1 VKTTHTPTTTTHDT
15 TTTTPNPPR
24 NMKHQD
30 PETKKRDA
38 AMAVLLDDSRV
49 RAGTIGVLRKN
60 GWRKSDLPDGF
71 AEVQCRAIEWAR
83 KPGHVFPTDV
93 EEAAK
98 LCVTIAIN
106 WCIDEERKKK
116 TREEYDSG
124 LCEEPDDY
132 GPGDTPP
139 PRWDPVDAQRMLGQF
154 REQLAGGLM
163 PPDAEHIVVAVAEGK
178 TMAEI
183 GDELGVTE
191 GCVAHRLE
199 DIRKRFKA
207 HMALLGFLAVLT
219 TLAVG

>member
-1 VKTTHTPTTTTHDT
+1 VKTTRTTTT
-15 TTTTPNPPR
+15 
-24 NMKHQD
+24 QD
-30 PETKKRDA
+30 IKQRDA
-38 AMAVLLDDSRV
+38 AMAAVLNHSRV
-49 RAGTIGVLRKN
+49 RAGTTGVLRKN
-60 GWRKSDLPDGF
+60 GWRKSDLADGF

-98 LCVTIAIN
+98 LCVTIATN
-106 WCIDEERKKK
+106 WCIDENRKWKA
-116 TREEYDSG
+116 RDPYDSG

-132 GPGDTPP
+132 APRETPP
-139 PRWDPVDAQRMLGQF
+139 PRWDPVDAQRMLAQF
-154 REQLAGGLM
+154 RGQLADGQM

-199 DIRKRFKA
+199 DVRKRFKA
-207 HMALLGFLAVLT
+207 HVALLGFLAVLT